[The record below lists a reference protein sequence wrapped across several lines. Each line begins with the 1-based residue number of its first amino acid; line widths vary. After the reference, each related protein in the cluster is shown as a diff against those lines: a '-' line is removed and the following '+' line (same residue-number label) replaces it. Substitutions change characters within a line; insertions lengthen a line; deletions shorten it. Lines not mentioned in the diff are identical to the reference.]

1 MPLHLDGKS
10 KPGPLS
16 IDWQRVALAH
26 EKRIAEL
33 EAALR
38 PFADVLREMRER
50 GLDPADG
57 NYINADVETAAYL
70 AAERLTK

>member
-1 MPLHLDGKS
+1 MNDEPLNPTPERRLM
-10 KPGPLS
+10 
-16 IDWQRVALAH
+16 QAEA
-26 EKRIAEL
+26 RIAKL

-38 PFADVLREMRER
+38 PFADVVREMRER